1 MSNTRT
7 EMKGRLIKSGGS
19 VRGKQ
24 GLDYHVGISAGTVG
38 SKAIHMQTVIIAP
51 GSRAHAHK
59 HTTHE
64 TAIYALSGTS
74 GVFHGEKLEH
84 HTLVAPGDYFYIPA
98 DVPHLPYNPSKTETV
113 VAVIARTDP
122 NEQESVVLMPELEK
136 FLPADF
142 NVASIA
148 PEKQKEL
155 FETAAP

>member
-1 MSNTRT
+1 
-7 EMKGRLIKSGGS
+7 MKGRLIKSGGS

>member
-148 PEKQKEL
+148 P
-155 FETAAP
+155 P

>member
-1 MSNTRT
+1 MNSKN
-7 EMKGRLIKSGGS
+7 EMKGRLVKSGGS

-24 GLDYHVGISAGTVG
+24 GLDYHVGISADTVG

-74 GVFHGEKLEH
+74 GVYHGEKLEH
-84 HTLVAPGDYFYIPA
+84 HTFVAPGDYFYIPA
-98 DVPHLPYNPSKTETV
+98 DVPHLPYNPSETETV
-113 VAVIARTDP
+113 IAVIARTDP

-136 FLPADF
+136 LVPQQFKSPPT
-142 NVASIA
+142 A
-148 PEKQKEL
+148 PKEDQKEL